1 MNNIPQESQASL
13 LKGYWFIFKDGDRSI
28 AAHGSTLTGQERIF
42 VNGQLVSKK
51 RSLRMTSKHHFNWEE
66 SVYDVTFCMP
76 GLFAGKLDCSLTK
89 DEILIGRFKTT
100 FKSKFTISKILIY
113 ALAGAVIGFIF
124 GYFNISLWLLPIL
137 CICIFVAVAMRGDN
151 NVVINQEV

>member
-1 MNNIPQESQASL
+1 
-13 LKGYWFIFKDGDRSI
+13 
-28 AAHGSTLTGQERIF
+28 
-42 VNGQLVSKK
+42 
-51 RSLRMTSKHHFNWEE
+51 MTSKHHFNWEE
-66 SVYDVTFCMP
+66 SVYDVTFRMP